1 MYSAVEVRVPFA
13 DHRILEYV
21 FNVPWAIK
29 FGNGVEKAL
38 LRHAMEGYLPDRVL
52 WRKKSPYPKTHNPAY
67 ETRVRE
73 MLAARLSRKGGFLS
87 EYLDRR
93 RLNELLEGESGT
105 WFGQLMARPQ
115 LIARSCQLDAWV
127 EAYDVQ
133 LVPIKR
139 FSHFLA

>member
-1 MYSAVEVRVPFA
+1 MHSGVEVRVPFA

-29 FGNGVEKAL
+29 YGNGVEKSL
-38 LRHAMEGYLPDRVL
+38 LRHAMEGYLPERVL

-67 ETRVRE
+67 EAMVRE
-73 MLAARLSRKGGFLS
+73 MLAERLAKPDGFLH

-93 RLNELLEGESGT
+93 RLAELLEGKDGT

-115 LIARSCQLDAWV
+115 LLAWLCQLDDWFR
-127 EAYDVQ
+127 AYSPR
-133 LVPIKR
+133 LV
-139 FSHFLA
+139 